1 MALAGCTD
9 QIGLIR
15 GDGPPVSS
23 IRGNLKRHPRPGKYQ
38 IRAGQV
44 ASRSLMVEIL
54 SNGDGTDRDGIP
66 DDKDE
71 DDSGLAAHVGDDAVG
86 RPRDAGRASGVEVED
101 AVADAEAFESA
112 TITFFG
118 DLTDTLRDLL
128 GPRRSVCR

>member
-1 MALAGCTD
+1 MALAGCAD

-101 AVADAEAFESA
+101 AVADADDGHDDRRRCRLARGVA
-112 TITFFG
+112 
-118 DLTDTLRDLL
+118 LNRLRAIRPSDA
-128 GPRRSVCR
+128 